1 MKIKNSDKL
10 IAISLRKY
18 AETICNNPDQFSIE
32 EARSLD
38 RALRSC
44 KGIID
49 IDVVWVR
56 WRYVAESRGWIT
68 DNEIYHDGKTY
79 RYPEIIED

>member
-10 IAISLRKY
+10 VAIALRNF
-18 AETICNNPDQFSIE
+18 ADVMLNNPNAYSVEDGK
-32 EARSLD
+32 ALD

-44 KGIID
+44 RGIID

-56 WRYVAESRGWIT
+56 WRYVAESKGWIT
-68 DNEIYHDGKTY
+68 DSEMYHDGRTY
-79 RYPEIIED
+79 RYPEIIE

>member
-1 MKIKNSDKL
+1 MRRTRIKRSYEVV
-10 IAISLRKY
+10 AESLRHLAGLMCDK
-18 AETICNNPDQFSIE
+18 PDNFSVE
-32 EARSLD
+32 DGKALD

-56 WRYVAESRGWIT
+56 WRYVAEQRDWIT
-68 DNEIYHDGKTY
+68 DKEIVFTGARFGYKA
-79 RYPEIIED
+79 

>member
-1 MKIKNSDKL
+1 MRRPRVKRSYVVVAESLRHTAGLMSDK
-10 IAISLRKY
+10 
-18 AETICNNPDQFSIE
+18 PDNFSVE
-32 EARSLD
+32 DGKALD

-56 WRYVAESRGWIT
+56 WRYVAEQRDWIT
-68 DNEIYHDGKTY
+68 DKEIVFTGARFGYKV
-79 RYPEIIED
+79 